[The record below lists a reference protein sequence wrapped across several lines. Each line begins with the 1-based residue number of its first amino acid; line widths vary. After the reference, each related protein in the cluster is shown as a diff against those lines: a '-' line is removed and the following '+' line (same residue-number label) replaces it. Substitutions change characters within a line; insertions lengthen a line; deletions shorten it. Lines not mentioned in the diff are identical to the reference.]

1 MPVPLIFTVPPGF
14 PSGSCWAT
22 RSSAE
27 AVDCVRV
34 TGAPFGSVRSM
45 VHTPPPLGSYA
56 ADTTVHPAGTPAG
69 ISAGKPSAMAGLTAL
84 LTIGEGTGSG
94 LVVSVALGE
103 VDALGLSEPEGDAG
117 ALDVLES
124 EAVLSSPSSEPHATA
139 VTATSAS
146 PAMAAGIR
154 VMRQVCLV

>member
-1 MPVPLIFTVPPGF
+1 
-14 PSGSCWAT
+14 
-22 RSSAE
+22 
-27 AVDCVRV
+27 
-34 TGAPFGSVRSM
+34 
-45 VHTPPPLGSYA
+45 
-56 ADTTVHPAGTPAG
+56 
-69 ISAGKPSAMAGLTAL
+69 
-84 LTIGEGTGSG
+84 
-94 LVVSVALGE
+94 VALGV
-103 VDALGLSEPEGDAG
+103 VDTLGLSEPEGDAG